1 MYLIMQCI
9 HRRVKG
15 EGREGEDPGKG
26 VEGGRDGSI
35 IQRGRPST
43 HPDTTLGLTVYI
55 VYKVYI
61 YIN

>member
-1 MYLIMQCI
+1 M
-9 HRRVKG
+9 KG
-15 EGREGEDPGKG
+15 EGREREEQGKG
-26 VEGGRDGSI
+26 VEEGLGREGSI

-61 YIN
+61 HIN